1 MFHCC
6 NLKKLIRIMVFD
18 IILIA
23 VAAGITAFAKET
35 EPQADRVFLPI
46 IMYHSITENATFY
59 DDYKVTPETVENDL
73 KYLSNNDYSS
83 VFVEDLINYVYYG
96 KPLPEKPVMITLDDG
111 FYNNISNLL
120 PLLEKYDMKATISIV
135 GQYTEILAENDSH
148 VSSYSYLTWEDIKN
162 ARSSGRIEFGN
173 HTYNMHSNNVRKG
186 CSKLSYETNEEYAEI
201 LTQDVGLCQNLMQ
214 INTGTAPVVF
224 AYPYGYISEESIPVL
239 KDMGFLATLTCFE
252 KPNYITRDPDCL
264 FGLNR
269 YNRPQ
274 NVSTESFMKKMLIE

>member
-6 NLKKLIRIMVFD
+6 NLKKLIRIMVLD

-23 VAAGITAFAKET
+23 VAASITVFAKEA
-35 EPQADRVFLPI
+35 EPQAERVFLPI

-59 DDYKVTPETVENDL
+59 DDYKVSPETIENDL
-73 KYLSNNDYSS
+73 KYLSNNHYSS
-83 VFVEDLINYVYYG
+83 VFVEDLINYVYYD
-96 KPLPEKPVMITLDDG
+96 KPLPENPVMITLDDG
-111 FYNNISNLL
+111 FYNNISHLL

-135 GQYTEILAENDSH
+135 GQYTEILAEKDSH

-162 ARSSGRIEFGN
+162 ACSSGRIEFGN

-214 INTGTAPVVF
+214 INIGTTPVVF
-224 AYPYGYISEESIPVL
+224 AYPYGYISEESIPIL

-252 KPNYITRDPDCL
+252 KPNYITHDPDCL

-274 NVSTESFMKKMLIE
+274 NVSTESFMKKILSE